1 MPSDSEYDASSG
13 TRRRSD
19 ELLEWPRAFCSRKAT
34 SFAGET
40 RLLGRA
46 SSSMVFPREREDGGA
61 FSVRFRRDIEVKLR
75 SRRFYCEVQRGLCA
89 EGHARCVTCGSSHGL
104 SRRLG
109 TPLACCTGWAEGLEA
124 IHPYSRVVLVWY
136 VRGERGSYVGRNKQ
150 TGKQASKQASYPN
163 RQRHRAYS

>member
-46 SSSMVFPREREDGGA
+46 SSSMVFPREREDGDA
-61 FSVRFRRDIEVKLR
+61 LSVRLRRETDIKLR
-75 SRRFYCEVQRGLCA
+75 SRRFY
-89 EGHARCVTCGSSHGL
+89 
-104 SRRLG
+104 
-109 TPLACCTGWAEGLEA
+109 
-124 IHPYSRVVLVWY
+124 
-136 VRGERGSYVGRNKQ
+136 
-150 TGKQASKQASYPN
+150 
-163 RQRHRAYS
+163 